1 MSEWKP
7 IRVPPFRIKMV
18 EPIRRLPA
26 ADRWVRMEEAH
37 WNVFY
42 LRSRDVFIDL
52 LTDSGTGSMSD
63 AQWAA
68 LVMGDEA
75 YAGSQSFEAL
85 RAVVEDLTGMPYVLP
100 AHQGRGAEHV
110 FFKALLRPGQVVPS

>member
-1 MSEWKP
+1 MSEWRP
-7 IRVPPFRIKMV
+7 PHVPPFRIKMV

-26 ADRWVRMEEAH
+26 VERWARMAEAH

-52 LTDSGTGSMSD
+52 LTDSGTGAMSD

-68 LVMGDEA
+68 LVTGDEA
-75 YAGSQSFEAL
+75 YAGSRSFEAL
-85 RAVVEDLTGMPYVLP
+85 RSRRRRPDGDALCLARPSGSGCR
-100 AHQGRGAEHV
+100 ACV
-110 FFKALLRPGQVVPS
+110 F